1 MVGPGD
7 TRAWRLEEHRHDHPQ
22 VDALLRWRKAERV
35 ATTDSYAWLDQH
47 VGADGRLREEL
58 VERRRCRRAND
69 RLGPAEP
76 PWTAALDLRRIPD
89 PRA

>member
-1 MVGPGD
+1 VRSLLRRVGIEVAE

-47 VGADGRLREEL
+47 VGR
-58 VERRRCRRAND
+58 
-69 RLGPAEP
+69 
-76 PWTAALDLRRIPD
+76 TAACAGTG
-89 PRA
+89 RAPTVSPGE